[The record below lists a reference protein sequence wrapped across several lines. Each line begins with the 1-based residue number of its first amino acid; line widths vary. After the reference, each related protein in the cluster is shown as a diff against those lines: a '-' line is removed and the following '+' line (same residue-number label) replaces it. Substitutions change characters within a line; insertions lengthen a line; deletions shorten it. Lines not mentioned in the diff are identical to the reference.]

1 MPSLDGYMLA
11 KLLILL
17 QNNFSSA
24 QKEKTAYQAAKANRA
39 CPIVAVTA
47 FTHRSV
53 NYLAQAAGI
62 LKVLQKPVSHQVLK
76 ATLDQ
81 FYDNKIQQRRSFY
94 I

>member
-1 MPSLDGYMLA
+1 MPTLDGYMLA

-17 QNNFSSA
+17 QQNFSLA

-47 FTHRSV
+47 FTHSSV
-53 NYLAQAAGI
+53 DDLAKAAGM
-62 LKVLQKPVSHQVLK
+62 LKVLHKPVSHQVLK

-81 FYDNKIQQRRSFY
+81 FYFNKIQQ
-94 I
+94 